1 MNDQVLT
8 LENIHKSYK
17 TQVEVIDVLKGVN
30 LTVKK
35 GERVIITGPSGSGK
49 STLLHIAGLLDIP
62 DRGLVKIK
70 EITVTGKSDSE
81 LSLLRSVHIGFVF
94 QFHHLLADF
103 TILDNVAMPLL
114 IRGEKP
120 REARDKSKKILE
132 MLGISHI
139 YYKYPSEVS
148 GGEQQRAAIARAI
161 IGNPDLLLLD
171 EPTGNL
177 DKANTLQVMSILR
190 DLNEKLNITII
201 MVSHNLS
208 LVEHFH
214 IHYILRDGVLIPQ

>member
-30 LTVKK
+30 LTVKR

-49 STLLHIAGLLDIP
+49 STLVHIAGLLDIP

>member
-30 LTVKK
+30 LTVKR

-103 TILDNVAMPLL
+103 TI
-114 IRGEKP
+114 
-120 REARDKSKKILE
+120 
-132 MLGISHI
+132 
-139 YYKYPSEVS
+139 
-148 GGEQQRAAIARAI
+148 
-161 IGNPDLLLLD
+161 
-171 EPTGNL
+171 
-177 DKANTLQVMSILR
+177 
-190 DLNEKLNITII
+190 
-201 MVSHNLS
+201 
-208 LVEHFH
+208 
-214 IHYILRDGVLIPQ
+214 

>member
-177 DKANTLQVMSILR
+177 DRANTLQVMSILR
-190 DLNEKLNITII
+190 DLNEKLNITIV

-214 IHYILRDGVLIPQ
+214 VHYILRDGVLIPQ

>member
-30 LTVKK
+30 LTVKR

-177 DKANTLQVMSILR
+177 DRANTLQVMSILR
-190 DLNEKLNITII
+190 DLNEKLNITIV

-214 IHYILRDGVLIPQ
+214 VHYILRDGVLIPQ

>member
-30 LTVKK
+30 LTVKR

-120 REARDKSKKILE
+120 REARDKSKKILG
-132 MLGISHI
+132 MLGIDHI

-177 DKANTLQVMSILR
+177 DRANTLQVMSILR

>member
-62 DRGLVKIK
+62 NRGLVKIK

>member
-62 DRGLVKIK
+62 NRGLVKIK

-177 DKANTLQVMSILR
+177 DRANTLQVMSILR
-190 DLNEKLNITII
+190 DLNEKLNITIV

-214 IHYILRDGVLIPQ
+214 VHYILRDGVLIPQ